1 MQPWL
6 EIIMPVRNPGS
17 KLIES
22 GASLVSQ
29 TERNFAV
36 VLSDN
41 FTNKGFEF
49 ITQFC
54 DELKTAGIPV
64 RRVKPDRELGR
75 VQHWNWAHAQ
85 GQADWLKPLF
95 VGDLLKPEYV
105 ARLRQRAE
113 KPQAH
118 VVRCEF
124 EMRTP
129 TGSSVSSAPFKHEN
143 LSPSEFLNYFPAR
156 GNWIGGPLNMAYRRT
171 AFQVTGGYATQ
182 LPSCADYKLH
192 VMLATRYGL
201 EIIHEDLA
209 TFQLHEQRFSHGI
222 RGRRVNGCF
231 ELWLIFRQMENFC
244 RVNKLPWP
252 KHGVRQGT
260 CTQIGVD
267 YWRPFK
273 LKIKRMLGVKTN
285 SQ

>member
-1 MQPWL
+1 
-6 EIIMPVRNPGS
+6 MPVRNPGS

-22 GASLVSQ
+22 GASLIAQ
-29 TERNFAV
+29 TNRDFGV

-41 FTNKGFEF
+41 FSDKGSEF

-54 DELKTAGIPV
+54 NELKTAGIPV
-64 RRVKPDRELGR
+64 QRVKPSRELGR

-105 ARLRQRAE
+105 ARLRQRTQ
-113 KPQAH
+113 KPEAH

-124 EMRTP
+124 EMRTSV
-129 TGSSVSSAPFKHEN
+129 GSTVSSAPFRHES
-143 LSPSEFLNYFPAR
+143 LSPSEFLNYFPAQ
-156 GNWIGGPLNMAYRRT
+156 GNWLGGPLNMAYRRT

-182 LPSCADYKLH
+182 LPSAADYKLH
-192 VMLATRYGL
+192 AMLATRYGL
-201 EIIHEDLA
+201 EIIHQDLA

-222 RGRRVNGCF
+222 RGRRVNGCI
-231 ELWLIFRQMENFC
+231 ELWLVFRQMENFC

-252 KHGVRQGT
+252 KHGVRKGV
-260 CTQIGVD
+260 CRQIGVD
-267 YWRPFK
+267 YWQPFK
-273 LKIKRMLGVKTN
+273 SKIKRMLGGKTN

>member
-6 EIIMPVRNPGS
+6 EIIMPVRNPDS

-29 TERNFAV
+29 TERNFGV

-41 FTNKGFEF
+41 FTSKGSE
-49 ITQFC
+49 IIAQFC
-54 DELKTAGIPV
+54 DELNAAGIPV
-64 RRVKPDRELGR
+64 RRVKPGRELGR

-85 GQADWLKPLF
+85 GWAEWLKPLF

-105 ARLRQRAE
+105 ARVRQRAE

-118 VVRCEF
+118 VIRCEF
-124 EMRTP
+124 ETRTP
-129 TGSSVSSAPFKHEN
+129 TGSSVSSVPFRQES
-143 LSPSEFLNYFPAR
+143 LSPSEFLDYFPGR
-156 GNWIGGPLNMAYRRT
+156 GNWLGGPLNMAYRLT

-192 VMLATRYGL
+192 ATLAVRYGL
-201 EIIHEDLA
+201 EIIHKNLA
-209 TFQLHEQRFSHGI
+209 TVQLHE
-222 RGRRVNGCF
+222 RGTSQDFRRRI
-231 ELWLIFRQMENFC
+231 ELWLIFRQMQNFC

-252 KHGVRQGT
+252 KQAAHKSIYGESGVN
-260 CTQIGVD
+260 
-267 YWRPFK
+267 YWQ
-273 LKIKRMLGVKTN
+273 
-285 SQ
+285 SS